1 MKTASEEP
9 KEPTAAEQQ
18 EKDNQKKQEKKELGD
33 RVFSLWKK
41 TSKKGTEYFSGV
53 AEDGTYLKA
62 FMTPVRT
69 KTAHPKA
76 PDISIKAEIKGSE
89 KHELEK
95 ESCAVL
101 WQHEKYLSGT
111 DNEGKKLTGF
121 YNKKSDNQNRPDI
134 VVYYD
139 EKD

>member
-53 AEDGTYLKA
+53 AETE
-62 FMTPVRT
+62 
-69 KTAHPKA
+69 H
-76 PDISIKAEIKGSE
+76 I
-89 KHELEK
+89 
-95 ESCAVL
+95 
-101 WQHEKYLSGT
+101 
-111 DNEGKKLTGF
+111 
-121 YNKKSDNQNRPDI
+121 
-134 VVYYD
+134 
-139 EKD
+139 